1 MPGPAVSEVGSK
13 PLIALRTIRS
23 TVAPTNCLIAS
34 SQQWAVATLSSLSI
48 SPHPLPRGVVVA
60 QEHTLPSNIHARKP
74 YSHRTRP
81 PAALI
86 RSRSAPT
93 GQIRRRHSPSVTRM
107 GYRGGEI
114 HVPGVDAA
122 LLVLLVGVLV
132 LLDAGLDAAPSASCV
147 QRKRA
152 SHRRYR
158 LMGFYRVDAAFGELR
173 PAKVGLHPARF
184 GTVVDFGRSS
194 TPTIQARQK

>member
-1 MPGPAVSEVGSK
+1 MPGPAVSEVGIE

-23 TVAPTNCLIAS
+23 TVTPTNCLIAS
-34 SQQWAVATLSSLSI
+34 SRQWAVATLSSLSI

-60 QEHTLPSNIHARKP
+60 QEHTLPSNIHAREP

-107 GYRGGEI
+107 GYRGGKSMYR
-114 HVPGVDAA
+114 AWTQ
-122 LLVLLVGVLV
+122 LCWCCW
-132 LLDAGLDAAPSASCV
+132 SAFW
-147 QRKRA
+147 
-152 SHRRYR
+152 
-158 LMGFYRVDAAFGELR
+158 FYWTQVWTQLR
-173 PAKVGLHPARF
+173 PRAA
-184 GTVVDFGRSS
+184 SS
-194 TPTIQARQK
+194 ESEPRTAGIA

>member
-1 MPGPAVSEVGSK
+1 M
-13 PLIALRTIRS
+13 
-23 TVAPTNCLIAS
+23 
-34 SQQWAVATLSSLSI
+34 
-48 SPHPLPRGVVVA
+48 
-60 QEHTLPSNIHARKP
+60 
-74 YSHRTRP
+74 
-81 PAALI
+81 
-86 RSRSAPT
+86 
-93 GQIRRRHSPSVTRM
+93 
-107 GYRGGEI
+107 
-114 HVPGVDAA
+114 DAA

-194 TPTIQARQK
+194 TPTIQARQKRDLDLDALIVVYAQYSPPPYAPTLASRGRAASKSFYCPESLASNARFRWT